1 MKKTFKIPVLWE
13 VSAFIEIEADTLEKA
28 IEIFDIIEDE
38 VSLPI
43 DSEYIDGSFR
53 REQDIEFIILC
64 NEQ

>member
-1 MKKTFKIPVLWE
+1 MKKTFKIPVSWE

-43 DSEYIDGSFR
+43 DSEYLDGSFR
-53 REQDIEFIILC
+53 REQDIEFISLC

>member
-1 MKKTFKIPVLWE
+1 MKKTFKIPVSWE
-13 VSAFIEIEADTLEKA
+13 VSAFIKIEADTLEKA

-43 DSEYIDGSFR
+43 DSEYLDGSFR
-53 REQDIEFIILC
+53 REQDIEFISLC